1 VKKKNSIFGIQMH
14 SGFTLRR
21 RVENLLNEL
30 YNTLQGKK
38 LEVKQSII
46 YFYLEERDL
55 CFCFVALQFALM
67 RFPSQ
72 LVRSIWRK
80 TVLLAFPTST
90 TTSFTIIM
98 NVITSENC
106 QRW

>member
-1 VKKKNSIFGIQMH
+1 MFLFCCSAICI
-14 SGFTLRR
+14 
-21 RVENLLNEL
+21 NEIPL
-30 YNTLQGKK
+30 
-38 LEVKQSII
+38 S
-46 YFYLEERDL
+46 
-55 CFCFVALQFALM
+55 
-67 RFPSQ
+67 

-80 TVLLAFPTST
+80 TVLAFPTST